1 MCKSAGWGKG
11 CCLRTSAP
19 EMDVHNP
26 IISTV
31 HTRFEC
37 GLYERERKKS
47 ERALGAEKSKCWPGL
62 RLSKA
67 ANGNRRE

>member
-1 MCKSAGWGKG
+1 MGQG

-26 IISTV
+26 MIGTV
-31 HTRFEC
+31 HTRLDTACTE
-37 GLYERERKKS
+37 GERKKS
-47 ERALGAEKSKCWPGL
+47 ERALCSEKSKCWPGL

-67 ANGNRRE
+67 ANGNRGE